1 MIDGKCDLTTAFA
14 CNGYFWLDDDARS
27 AVAGTLKY
35 HPETGSSLELLGR
48 LRPLGIGI
56 GIGIGTIELL
66 RGVSSKNEKL
76 TLLNC
81 VPQRRQLQQ
90 GFFEIQYFFCEVA
103 LVGNFHPE
111 PTLAFR
117 RSGIRFD
124 KLDHW
129 LKSDYVKINP
139 VSGDDIGRGLGI
151 TVSAGPQGALECERG
166 GYKVHLN
173 AEYSSKA
180 DGYNVALNAFTTLY
194 IEPDAPKDLHWF
206 FDEGRSLRDFAA
218 LCFGSPLP
226 LKSVKLLGGQVSIA
240 DGITITEVVA
250 AFFIEQTPATPS
262 RASYPLILF
271 RRFELA
277 APGVLSAW
285 HEKREQFQE
294 VIDLVFLVLYGHHT
308 RPEVGFLLI
317 MQAFEAFDRKVNPG
331 TLTSPEKFKEVYTA
345 MVGAIPQ
352 GTPNDLR
359 QKMKAAIQYANEPS
373 LRKRLKLFH
382 ERLVSLVGLEAYG
395 FKSSSIESL
404 VQTRN
409 YYTHYPE
416 DLRDKTLSPSFM
428 VRETDRFSML
438 LVVCLL
444 HEIGVTIDQ
453 TQNGLFLHDKFRRFI
468 GDTKAP
474 AGPKTPT

>member
-1 MIDGKCDLTTAFA
+1 MIDGRRDLTTSFE
-14 CNGYFWLDDDARS
+14 CNGYFWLEDDAS
-27 AVAGTLKY
+27 NVVAGTLRY
-35 HPETGSSLELLGR
+35 DPETGSSLELLGR
-48 LRPLGIGI
+48 LHSPEIE
-56 GIGIGTIELL
+56 IGTIELL

-81 VPQRRQLQQ
+81 IPRRTQLQQ
-90 GFFEIQYFFCEVA
+90 GLFEIQHFRCEVA
-103 LVGNFHPE
+103 LVGNFYPE
-111 PTLAFR
+111 PTLTFQ

-129 LKSDYVKINP
+129 LKSDYVKTER
-139 VSGDDIGRGLGI
+139 VSKSDVGRGLGI
-151 TVSAGPQGALECERG
+151 TVSAGLQGTLECERG
-166 GYKVHLN
+166 GYKVHLE
-173 AEYSSKA
+173 AEYSSRA
-180 DGYNVALNAFTTLY
+180 DGYNVELNAFTTLY
-194 IEPDAPKDLHWF
+194 IVPETHRNLRWF
-206 FDEGRSLRDFAA
+206 FDEGRILRDFAA

-226 LKSVKLLGGQVSIA
+226 LRSVRLLGGQLSIA

-250 AFFIEQTPATPS
+250 AFFVEQAPATPS
-262 RASYPLILF
+262 RASYPLIMF

-331 TLTSPEKFKEVYTA
+331 TLTSPEKFKEVYDA

-352 GTPNDLR
+352 LTPNDLR

-382 ERLVSLVGLEAYG
+382 DRLVSLVGPEPYG
-395 FKSSSIESL
+395 FKSSSIEPL

-416 DLRDKTLSPSFM
+416 DLKDKILSPSSTG
-428 VRETDRFSML
+428 RETDRFSML

-444 HEIGVTIDQ
+444 HEIGVTLDQ
-453 TQNGLFLHDKFRRFI
+453 TRNGLFLHDKFRRFMA
-468 GDTKAP
+468 DKALAAEP
-474 AGPKTPT
+474 EKAT